1 VGRIIVVAL
10 LLAVLLV
17 PSVAAAW
24 PVQCWYANETGK
36 LFDWILCGV
45 ALVAMQIWDEGPGG
59 YGAPPPE

>member
-1 VGRIIVVAL
+1 MGRMIVVAL

-24 PVQCWYANETGK
+24 PVQCWYAAETGK

-45 ALVAMQIWDEGPGG
+45 VLVAIQVWEESNEGFR
-59 YGAPPPE
+59 PPSP